1 MTLFLQH
8 ASARTDDVK
17 AMEVLPKLSPKAPV
31 ELVHAQEV
39 AEPGDPIRMYNVKIL
54 WVNISCGSHPDCLLP

>member
-17 AMEVLPKLSPKAPV
+17 AVEVLPKLSPKAPV
-31 ELVHAQEV
+31 ESVHAQEV
-39 AEPGDPIRMYNVKIL
+39 AEPGDPIRIYNVEIL
-54 WVNISCGSHPDCLLP
+54 